1 MLSNGGEKM
10 EYEYLNII
18 IGELKILRKLQLK
31 LLSQYCENITP
42 EQVKL
47 LYLIKKEKLKQKEIA
62 QHLHIT
68 EATLSVRIKRL
79 VDLGWIERV
88 MDKDDKRLNTI
99 VLSDQGEQLMDKIE
113 DAFNHY
119 QKIVCQGLTKKDYEY
134 VLQFIHKIQENLKE
148 EME

>member
-1 MLSNGGEKM
+1 
-10 EYEYLNII
+10 
-18 IGELKILRKLQLK
+18 
-31 LLSQYCENITP
+31 
-42 EQVKL
+42 
-47 LYLIKKEKLKQKEIA
+47 
-62 QHLHIT
+62 
-68 EATLSVRIKRL
+68 
-79 VDLGWIERV
+79 

-119 QKIVCQGLTKKDYEY
+119 QKIICQGLTKKDYEY